1 MKKST
6 IGVMGIGEVGTAI
19 SQICRIFFKV
29 LKKDIH
35 YDEIKSTKLEVLHVC
50 IPYKSNFEKSVTD
63 QIRKSKPEL
72 VIIHSTVKPGT
83 TASIFKKTGTAI
95 VHSPVMG
102 THPNL
107 KRDILKFTKFIGPTS
122 KESANLAQNH
132 FKIVGIKTT
141 FLRDSF
147 ETELAKLLDT
157 TYYAWNI
164 IFNKI
169 VAQVCQDLK
178 VNFENVYTKFN
189 QVYNEGYKISKPN
202 VVRPVL
208 KFQKGPIGGTCVVPN
223 AQILHDSKPTPL
235 TDFIIKFNKQ
245 LGNEKDQ

>member
-1 MKKST
+1 M
-6 IGVMGIGEVGTAI
+6 
-19 SQICRIFFKV
+19 SQISRHSFKV

-63 QIRKSKPEL
+63 QIRKSKPKL

-83 TASIFKKTGTAI
+83 TASIFKKTRTAI

-122 KESANLAQNH
+122 KKSANLAQNH
-132 FKIVGIKTT
+132 FKIIGIKTT
-141 FLRDSF
+141 FFKDSF

-164 IFNKI
+164 VFNKM
-169 VAQVCQDLK
+169 VAQICQDQK
-178 VNFENVYTKFN
+178 VNFKNVYTKFN
-189 QVYNEGYKISKPN
+189 QAYNEGYKMTKQN

-208 KFQKGPIGGTCVVPN
+208 KFQKGPIGGHCVVPN
-223 AQILHDSKPTPL
+223 AQILDQFRKSPL
-235 TDFIIKFNKQ
+235 TDFILKFNKE
-245 LGNEKDQ
+245 LGKENQ

>member
-1 MKKST
+1 M
-6 IGVMGIGEVGTAI
+6 
-19 SQICRIFFKV
+19 SQISRNFFKV

-83 TASIFKKTGTAI
+83 TASIFKKTGIAI

-107 KRDILKFTKFIGPTS
+107 KRDILRFTKFIGPTS
-122 KESANLAQNH
+122 NISANLAQNH
-132 FKIVGIKTT
+132 FKIIGIKTT
-141 FLRDSF
+141 FLKDSF

-164 IFNKI
+164 VFNKM
-169 VAQVCQDLK
+169 VALICQDQK
-178 VNFENVYTKFN
+178 VNFKNVYTKFN
-189 QVYNEGYKISKPN
+189 LAYNKGYKMTKQN
-202 VVRPVL
+202 VLRPVL
-208 KFQKGPIGGTCVVPN
+208 KFQKGPIGGHCVVLN
-223 AQILHDSKPTPL
+223 AQILDQFKKTPL
-235 TDFIIKFNKQ
+235 TDFILKFNKE
-245 LGNEKDQ
+245 LEKGNQ

>member
-1 MKKST
+1 MKKPT
-6 IGVMGIGEVGTAI
+6 IGVIGIGEVGSAI
-19 SQICRIFFKV
+19 AQIFEKKFRV
-29 LKKDIH
+29 LKKDIS
-35 YDEIKSTKLEVLHVC
+35 YDEIKNSKLEVLHVC
-50 IPYKSNFEKSVTD
+50 VPYNSRFEKSVTS
-63 QIRKSKPEL
+63 QIRKSKPAL
-72 VIIHSTVKPGT
+72 VIINSTVKPGT
-83 TASIFKKTGTAI
+83 TANIFKKTGTAI

-147 ETELAKLLDT
+147 ETELAKLLAT

-164 IFNKI
+164 VFNKI

-189 QVYNEGYKISKPN
+189 QAYNEGYKISKPN

-208 KFQKGPIGGTCVVPN
+208 KFQKGPIGGNCVAPN
-223 AQILHDSKPTPL
+223 AQILDQFRKSPL
-235 TDFIIKFNKQ
+235 TDFILKFNKE
-245 LGNEKDQ
+245 LEKGSQ